1 MGRLEGKVAIVTGGA
16 RGMGAATCRLFV
28 AEGARVV
35 IGDVLD
41 AEGEALA
48 RELGDAARFMRLDVA
63 DEASWVRVT
72 EATMEQFGRIDV
84 LVSNAAVLT
93 FGGITELSKRE
104 FERAVSINL
113 VGTFVGIRTI
123 APRMI
128 AQKSGS
134 IVNISS
140 VDGLRG
146 VNALAAYVSS
156 KWGVRG
162 LTKVAALELGHQGVR
177 VNSIHPGGVNTA
189 MSNPTGAPLEGNQPA
204 LCERAAA
211 TRRPARRNRAR
222 DAVLA
227 SDEASYCNG
236 AELAVDGGMAAG
248 AYYPGLPGAPFEQGC
263 LRPAHVRCLCTQ
275 PNSGFA

>member
-28 AEGARVV
+28 DEGARVV
-35 IGDVLD
+35 IADVLD
-41 AEGEALA
+41 AQGEALA
-48 RELGDAARFMRLDVA
+48 RELGDAACFMRLDVS
-63 DEASWVRVT
+63 DEANWARVAD
-72 EATMEQFGRIDV
+72 ATVEHFGRIDV
-84 LVSNAAVLT
+84 LVNNAAVLT
-93 FGGITELSKRE
+93 FGAITELSKRD

-123 APRMI
+123 APRLI
-128 AQKSGS
+128 AQKRGS

-177 VNSIHPGGVNTA
+177 VNSIHPGGVDTA
-189 MSNPTGAPLEGNQPA
+189 MSNPTGAPLDEVNKHYTHVPLQRVGLPDEIA
-204 LCERAAA
+204 RA
-211 TRRPARRNRAR
+211 TLF
-222 DAVLA
+222 LA

-236 AELAVDGGMAAG
+236 AELSVDGGMAAG
-248 AYYPGLPGAPFEQGC
+248 AYYPGLPGAPF
-263 LRPAHVRCLCTQ
+263 
-275 PNSGFA
+275 

>member
-1 MGRLEGKVAIVTGGA
+1 MARLEGKVAIVTGGA

-35 IGDVLD
+35 IADVL
-41 AEGEALA
+41 EEQGEALA
-48 RELGDAARFMRLDVA
+48 RQLGDAERFMRLDVA
-63 DEASWVRVT
+63 DEANWTRVAQ
-72 EATMEQFGRIDV
+72 ATTEQFGRIDV
-84 LVSNAAVLT
+84 LVNNAAVLV
-93 FGGITELSKRE
+93 FGGITELSTRD

-123 APRMI
+123 APLMA
-128 AQKSGS
+128 AQRNGS

-162 LTKVAALELGHQGVR
+162 LTKAAALELGHQGVR

-189 MSNPTGAPLEGNQPA
+189 MSNPTGAPLDEVNKQYANVPMQRVGLPEEIA
-204 LCERAAA
+204 RA
-211 TRRPARRNRAR
+211 TLF
-222 DAVLA
+222 LA
-227 SDEASYCNG
+227 SDDASYCNG
-236 AELAVDGGMAAG
+236 AELSVDGGMAAG
-248 AYYPGLPGAPFEQGC
+248 AYYPGLPGAPF
-263 LRPAHVRCLCTQ
+263 
-275 PNSGFA
+275 